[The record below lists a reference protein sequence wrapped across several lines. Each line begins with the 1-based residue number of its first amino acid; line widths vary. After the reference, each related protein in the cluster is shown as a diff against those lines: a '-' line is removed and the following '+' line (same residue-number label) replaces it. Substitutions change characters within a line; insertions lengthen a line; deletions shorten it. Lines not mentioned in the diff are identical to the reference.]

1 MLNVGLVGFGVSG
14 RYVQAAFF
22 QISSHFNLKS
32 IITSQ
37 PIPQELFPGVTKA
50 SDFQELLDDTTIEVV
65 SICSPSNTHYDYA
78 KKALNAGKHVLLEKP
93 MTATAAEAKE
103 LLELAKTKNKV
114 LYVFH
119 NRRFDS
125 DLMTVKRVIE
135 SGMLG
140 EILSFEAHFD
150 RYKPILNPKK
160 WKEAATPA
168 NGILYDLGAHLIDQS
183 IYLFGK
189 PQSVTGEVFTQ
200 RENSEIDDAF
210 DLRLNYGKLKVTLK
224 SSLMVKDQGPKYVI
238 NGTIGSF
245 TKYGMDVQEDHLV
258 SGYWPHMSGFGVE
271 PKTNNGTVK
280 TNLAGLEMEGKIE
293 TFAGNWGYL
302 FEDFASVII
311 NGTEPI
317 IKIEQVIEQLEIIE
331 SIKTK

>member
-1 MLNVGLVGFGVSG
+1 MLNVGLVGFGLSG
-14 RYVQAAFF
+14 RYLQAPFF
-22 QISSHFNLKS
+22 QISSYFNLKS

-37 PIPQELFPGVTKA
+37 PIPQELFPGVGKA

-103 LLELAKTKNKV
+103 LLDLAKAKNKV

-210 DLRLNYGKLKVTLK
+210 DLRLDYGKLKVTLK

-271 PKTNNGTVK
+271 PKANNGTVK

-317 IKIEQVIEQLEIIE
+317 IKIEQVIDQLEIIE
-331 SIKTK
+331 SIKAK

>member
-1 MLNVGLVGFGVSG
+1 
-14 RYVQAAFF
+14 
-22 QISSHFNLKS
+22 
-32 IITSQ
+32 
-37 PIPQELFPGVTKA
+37 
-50 SDFQELLDDTTIEVV
+50 
-65 SICSPSNTHYDYA
+65 
-78 KKALNAGKHVLLEKP
+78 
-93 MTATAAEAKE
+93 
-103 LLELAKTKNKV
+103 
-114 LYVFH
+114 
-119 NRRFDS
+119 
-125 DLMTVKRVIE
+125 
-135 SGMLG
+135 
-140 EILSFEAHFD
+140 
-150 RYKPILNPKK
+150 LNPKK

-210 DLRLNYGKLKVTLK
+210 DLRLDYGKLKVTLK

-258 SGYWPHMSGFGVE
+258 SGYWPHMSGYGVE
-271 PKTNNGTVK
+271 PKANNGTVK

-317 IKIEQVIEQLEIIE
+317 IKIEQVIDQLEIIE
-331 SIKTK
+331 SIKAK